1 MGLKPI
7 RYTGTHAEDFSKV
20 LRQRVNNYF
29 KERNISKHANG
40 QMYLKTAGMLC
51 FYWVPFTLMLTLSP
65 PSWVG
70 ILLWLAMGIGLAGIG
85 LSIMHDANHGA
96 YSQNP
101 TVNKWVGYTLLMCGG
116 SDLNWRIQHNLLHH
130 TYTNVHGHDEDISP
144 VPILRFSP
152 DAKRLGIHRF
162 QHLYAWFFYGLMT
175 FMWITS
181 KDFTQAIRYHKKD
194 LLKSQKTTLT
204 KHILFLIIFKVVYL
218 SVYIGLPI
226 YLTDMSV
233 WLILG
238 GFFLMHFV
246 AGFIL
251 GIVFQPA
258 HVVPVSNYPVPDP
271 TGNVDADWAVSQM
284 LNTANFARKSKLLSW
299 YVGGLN
305 YQIEHH
311 LFPSICHIHYR
322 GISEIVKE
330 TAEEFGLPYYDYPTF
345 YGAILEH
352 GRMLYNLGHFDNAKP
367 IHA

>member
-7 RYTGTHAEDFSKV
+7 RYTGTQAEDFSKV

-51 FYWVPFTLMLTLSP
+51 LYWVPFALMLTLSL
-65 PSWVG
+65 PSWAG

-194 LLKSQKTTLT
+194 LLKSQQTTLA
-204 KHILFLIIFKVVYL
+204 KHILFLIIFKVIYL

-258 HVVPVSNYPVPDP
+258 HVVPVSNYPVPDS

-322 GISEIVKE
+322 HISEIVKE

-352 GRMLYNLGHFDNAKP
+352 GKMLYNLGHFDNAKP